1 MKSDKITIYDLVKN
15 KIKKNTS
22 SFLISIYVRM
32 VIPLVTRVINDFYFD

>member
-15 KIKKNTS
+15 KIKKKQAI
-22 SFLISIYVRM
+22 FFISIYVRM